1 MITTESEYFPT
12 GHSSC
17 LCWSWSESSW
27 STECCLLNNSSWLS
41 TFSFI
46 VTTHLW
52 AATIR
57 QYVYLGVR
65 GGRNT
70 KWEKMPLAPDDDLRS
85 LPYKWTNLNLHNL
98 GNVNPAI
105 TQTRPEIFFYKSQ
118 SCIISRDTHLTPLLC
133 YPNLMCNSF
142 ILCWLYSPV
151 WSKLR
156 GLITC
161 NYCMIIVRQFN
172 KDQVHSF
179 MEKRQIFTEIWI
191 KPWVY
196 MQRNKTCFF
205 VLCVSSWW
213 RKIIC
218 KQTVI
223 FQMLCQKW
231 STLNVGIILL
241 PCICLEYVSWYI
253 IQYST

>member
-46 VTTHLW
+46 VTTQLW

-57 QYVYLGVR
+57 QYVYLGVW

-105 TQTRPEIFFYKSQ
+105 TQTRPEIFFYRSQ

-133 YPNLMCNSF
+133 YPNLMCNQGS
-142 ILCWLYSPV
+142 
-151 WSKLR
+151 
-156 GLITC
+156 
-161 NYCMIIVRQFN
+161 
-172 KDQVHSF
+172 
-179 MEKRQIFTEIWI
+179 
-191 KPWVY
+191 
-196 MQRNKTCFF
+196 
-205 VLCVSSWW
+205 
-213 RKIIC
+213 
-218 KQTVI
+218 
-223 FQMLCQKW
+223 
-231 STLNVGIILL
+231 
-241 PCICLEYVSWYI
+241 YI
-253 IQYST
+253 